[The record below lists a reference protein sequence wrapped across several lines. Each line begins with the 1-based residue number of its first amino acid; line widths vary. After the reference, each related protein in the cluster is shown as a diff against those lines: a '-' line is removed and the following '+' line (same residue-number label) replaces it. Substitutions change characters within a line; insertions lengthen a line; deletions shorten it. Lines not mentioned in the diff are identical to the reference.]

1 LASLEDQLRN
11 QALNDNDSLNS
22 IPSINDSFV
31 VPSIR
36 SSVRLHERQQAEEQA
51 RAAQLP
57 HHKPETTRCR
67 FTKSHNGLGCASIQ
81 ANHGPEFYSSE
92 TDIIPCPHC
101 GALRLHSE
109 AWDKKNS
116 RPKMCK
122 HCAGGKVHSEQMQRI
137 FAGFQEPFV
146 NVSSLANIFILFFLL

>member
-1 LASLEDQLRN
+1 LASLEDQMRN
-11 QALNDNDSLNS
+11 QALNDDESINNNSLNDDNFT
-22 IPSINDSFV
+22 I
-31 VPSIR
+31 PSIR
-36 SSVRLHERQQAEEQA
+36 SSIRLHEKQQIEAQA

-57 HHKPETTRCR
+57 THKPETTRCR
-67 FTKSHNGLGCASIQ
+67 FTKSHNGLGCASVQ

-92 TDIIPCPHC
+92 TDVIPCVHC

-109 AWDKKNS
+109 AWDKKNN

-122 HCAGGKVHSEQMQRI
+122 HCANGKVHSEQMQRI

-146 NVSSLANIFILFFLL
+146 NVIIFANVFT

>member
-1 LASLEDQLRN
+1 LASLEEQMQN
-11 QALNDNDSLNS
+11 QALNDHDYLNDNPQSSDN
-22 IPSINDSFV
+22 FT

-57 HHKPETTRCR
+57 PHKPETTRCR

-92 TDIIPCPHC
+92 TDAIPCAHC

-109 AWDKKNS
+109 AWNKKNN

-122 HCAGGKVHSEQMQRI
+122 HCANGKVHSEQMQRI

-146 NVSSLANIFILFFLL
+146 NVSIINKVFTRYFCY